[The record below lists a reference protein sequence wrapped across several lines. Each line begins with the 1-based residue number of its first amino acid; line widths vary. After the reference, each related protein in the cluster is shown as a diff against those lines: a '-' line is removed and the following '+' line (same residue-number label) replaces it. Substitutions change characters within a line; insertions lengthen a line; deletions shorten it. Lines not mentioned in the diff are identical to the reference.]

1 MNAITAVYRLTCDY
15 GEVERLSRDI
25 AVEQTVEVP
34 ESLLCNQQVSEAI
47 VGRVENIE
55 LAADGSDAFDVT
67 IAYNPDLSAYQI
79 GQTLNLV
86 YGNISLKRDIRLIGL
101 DFPEQ
106 FLLRFRGPN
115 CRCPSPLRGRNGSW
129 AAWGRGACRTSIPA
143 VPPAVWPRRR
153 RANTPR

>member
-34 ESLLCNQQVSEAI
+34 ESLILNRQVVEDI
-47 VGRVENIE
+47 VGRVETIE
-55 LAADGSDAFDVT
+55 PATDGSDAFDVS
-67 IAYNPDLSAYQI
+67 IEYNTDLSAYQI

-101 DFPEQ
+101 EFPEQ
-106 FLLRFRGPN
+106 FLSRFPGPN
-115 CRCPSPLRGRNGSW
+115 FGVEGIRQLLGVYGRPLLSTALKPKGS
-129 AAWGRGACRTSIPA
+129 I
-143 VPPAVWPRRR
+143 
-153 RANTPR
+153 